1 MEGDP
6 GWTGQEEVR
15 CGVPRHVQQGQQG
28 KFHGKPH
35 SLYSV
40 PTPRA
45 ARFVEIGI
53 SDPDPPVPSTLIGV
67 DWTYISA

>member
-28 KFHGKPH
+28 KFYEQPPY
-35 SLYSV
+35 LYSV

-45 ARFVEIGI
+45 AGFVEIGI
-53 SDPDPPVPSTLIGV
+53 PDLDPSGLEH
-67 DWTYISA
+67 